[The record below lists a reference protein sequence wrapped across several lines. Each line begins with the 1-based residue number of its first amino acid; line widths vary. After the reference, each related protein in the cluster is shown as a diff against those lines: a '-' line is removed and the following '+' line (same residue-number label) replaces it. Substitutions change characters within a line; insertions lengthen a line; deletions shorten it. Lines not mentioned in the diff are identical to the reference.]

1 MSRVL
6 RKKSWISLDD
16 LAYQEKG
23 CVSLFAARE
32 ASSTPHLR
40 KKILLAVFANEQSV
54 VDLKSPDCTP
64 PLSAHDDNAHVC
76 VADAS
81 IGSPEAIVFVFY
93 CFEGARRMPRG
104 SIFGIYQQ
112 IIAII
117 ELAQTEWKR
126 WSLFFKALWKNSIC
140 VNVNALQVQNDP
152 SLPSSF

>member
-6 RKKSWISLDD
+6 RKKSWIPLDD

-23 CVSLFAARE
+23 GVSLFAARE
-32 ASSTPHLR
+32 ASSTLHLR
-40 KKILLAVFANEQSV
+40 KKILLSAFANEQSV

-76 VADAS
+76 EADAS
-81 IGSPEAIVFVFY
+81 IGSPEAIAFVFY
-93 CFEGARRMPRG
+93 WFEGARRMPRG

-112 IIAII
+112 INEIS

-126 WSLFFKALWKNSIC
+126 LSYFF
-140 VNVNALQVQNDP
+140 Q
-152 SLPSSF
+152 SS